1 MIEIEIV
8 PALSDNY
15 IYIVHNQNKSLTAVI
30 DPGEA
35 EPVNKSLKEKNWEL
49 NQIINTHHHYD
60 HTAGNDTLIK
70 ASNAKLIAP
79 LYDKQ
84 RIQDVDQYVSDK
96 DSIQIAGFD
105 AEVIYTPGHTLG
117 HVCYYLKN
125 EKVLFS
131 GDTLFHLGCGR
142 VFEGTMEDMK
152 NSLKK
157 LVNLPDDTT
166 VYCGHEY
173 TLSNAKFCVSL
184 EPNNSDLIKKYE
196 EILSLRNNDLSTVP
210 FKLGEE
216 KKLNPFLKFDN
227 DKFKNS
233 INISDLNEIEA
244 FKYVRNKKDNF

>member
-35 EPVNKSLKEKNWEL
+35 EPVNKTLKEKNWEL

-157 LVNLPDDTT
+157 LVDLPDDIT
-166 VYCGHEY
+166 VFCGHEY
-173 TLSNAKFCVSL
+173 TLSNAKFCISL
-184 EPNNSDLIKKYE
+184 EPNNNDLNKKYE
-196 EILSLRNNDLSTVP
+196 EILNLRNDKKPTIP
-210 FKLGEE
+210 FNLGEE

-227 DKFKNS
+227 QEFKNS
-233 INISDLNEIEA
+233 INLNNSNEIET
-244 FKYVRNKKDNF
+244 FKFVRNKKDNF

>member
-30 DPGEA
+30 DPGDA
-35 EPVNKSLKEKNWEL
+35 EPVNKSLKEKNWVL

-84 RIQDVDQYVSDK
+84 RIQDVDQFVSDK

-125 EKVLFS
+125 EKILFS
-131 GDTLFHLGCGR
+131 GDTLFRLGCGR

-157 LVNLPDDTT
+157 LVNLPDDIT
-166 VYCGHEY
+166 VFCGHEY
-173 TLSNAKFCVSL
+173 TLSNAKFCISL
-184 EPNNSDLIKKYE
+184 EPNNNELNKKYE
-196 EILSLRNNDLSTVP
+196 EILNLRNDKKPTIP
-210 FKLGEE
+210 FNLGEE
-216 KKLNPFLKFDN
+216 KQLNPFLSTKSAFYETFKKNNNFN
-227 DKFKNS
+227 DFEMFSHIRK
-233 INISDLNEIEA
+233 L
-244 FKYVRNKKDNF
+244 KDDY

>member
-35 EPVNKSLKEKNWEL
+35 EPVNKSLKEKNWTL

-60 HTAGNDTLIK
+60 HAAGNDTLIK
-70 ASNAKLIAP
+70 SSNAKLIAP

-84 RIQDVDQYVSDK
+84 RIKDVDQFVSDK
-96 DSIQIAGFD
+96 DTIQIAGFHS
-105 AEVIYTPGHTLG
+105 EVIYTPGHTLG

-125 EKVLFS
+125 EKILFS

-157 LVNLPDDTT
+157 LVNLPDDIT
-166 VYCGHEY
+166 VFCGHEY
-173 TLSNAKFCVSL
+173 TLSNAKFCISL
-184 EPNNSDLIKKYE
+184 EPNNNELNKKYE
-196 EILSLRNNDLSTVP
+196 EILNLRNDNKPTIP
-210 FKLGEE
+210 FNLGEE

-227 DKFKNS
+227 QEFKNS
-233 INISDLNEIEA
+233 INLNNSNEIET
-244 FKYVRNKKDNF
+244 FKFVRNKKDNF